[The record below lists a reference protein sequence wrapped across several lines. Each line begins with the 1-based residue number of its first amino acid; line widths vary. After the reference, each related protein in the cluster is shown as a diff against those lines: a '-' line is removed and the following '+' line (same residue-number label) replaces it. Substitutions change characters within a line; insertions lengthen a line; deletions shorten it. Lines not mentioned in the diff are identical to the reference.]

1 MSKNFSIIIPIK
13 DRSEFTFRVL
23 SYLALNNFSYKIYLS
38 DGSYNKHKNKKI
50 YNIFKK
56 KLDLIYLPFSYDKN
70 YFFFLKKIYQT
81 LKIVDAQNIMLLP
94 NDDFININFFKKHIN
109 KKISNKIISG
119 INLDF
124 KINNFFNYIN
134 DFGKISKRT
143 SKKKNYNINLKNKNK
158 IQRVKFMKYF
168 NPWESILPKKI
179 LLKVFSYSLDFKA
192 KNHYEFMWFF
202 QLIPLYHAKCI
213 FLSKPIIARQSNT
226 YSSEGDAIRFPKNFS
241 NPIRLKQFKN
251 FIFSKTKNKELLNLI
266 NNLEFIYAPNY
277 SILSIIIQK
286 TVYLKLFLSK
296 VYINLNYFQNK
307 IDTKKKYLHIFKF
320 IKNYFKNF
328 NY

>member
-23 SYLALNNFSYKIYLS
+23 SYLALNKFSYKIYLS
-38 DGSYNKHKNKKI
+38 DGSYNKYKNKKI

-56 KLDLIYLPFSYDKN
+56 KLDLIYLPFPYDKN

-81 LKIVDAQNIMLLP
+81 LKIADAQNIMLLP
-94 NDDFININFFKKHIN
+94 NDDFININFFNKYIKK
-109 KKISNKIISG
+109 KYSNKIISG

-134 DFGKISKRT
+134 DFGKILKRT

-158 IQRVKFMKYF
+158 FQRVKFMKYF

-179 LLKVFSYSLDFKA
+179 LLKVFSYSLDFKV

-202 QLIPLYHAKCI
+202 QLFPLYHAKCI

-226 YSSEGDAIRFPKNFS
+226 YSSEGDALRFPKNFS

-277 SILSIIIQK
+277 SILRIIIQK
-286 TVYLKLFLSK
+286 IVYLKLLLSK
-296 VYINLNYFQNK
+296 ICSNK
-307 IDTKKKYLHIFKF
+307 ILRKNIKIEKKNYSYIFKF
-320 IKNYFKNF
+320 IENYFKVN
-328 NY
+328 